1 MLPKPTQSSRV
12 RAASANNALHHSFKN
27 TKVTFA
33 CTKCAIASPTCPSY
47 AVFSGFPQGG
57 PFHGLFTVLLGHSRV
72 YLVIHD
78 YFTGI
83 SRFHLGTQFCKHN
96 TFKTPT
102 LGKTVFMEFIPFNLL
117 HFRNVTNAE
126 VGVEPIPKTGLC
138 RHICCNDPIQLS
150 KQVLLDTHTHTFQHD
165 MQTDCPIV
173 CQGFLLTDTLHNTR
187 VNRNV

>member
-12 RAASANNALHHSFKN
+12 RAASANTVLHHSRKN

-47 AVFSGFPQGG
+47 ALFSWISAGGAISRIVHGFTWS
-57 PFHGLFTVLLGHSRV
+57 FTGILGHSR
-72 YLVIHD
+72 LFHD

-83 SRFHLGTQFCKHN
+83 SRFHLCTQFCKHN
-96 TFKTPT
+96 TFKTST
-102 LGKTVFMEFIPFNLL
+102 LGKTVCMEFIPFNLL

-126 VGVEPIPKTGLC
+126 VGVEPIPKTGLR

-150 KQVLLDTHTHTFQHD
+150 KQVLLDTHIST
-165 MQTDCPIV
+165 
-173 CQGFLLTDTLHNTR
+173 
-187 VNRNV
+187 

>member
-1 MLPKPTQSSRV
+1 MLPKPTQSSLV
-12 RAASANNALHHSFKN
+12 RAASANNVLHHRPKN

-47 AVFSGFPQGG
+47 ALFSGISAGG
-57 PFHGLFTVLLGHSRV
+57 PISRFVHGFTWSFTGILGHSR
-72 YLVIHD
+72 LFHG
-78 YFTGI
+78 YFTVPSLHTI
-83 SRFHLGTQFCKHN
+83 LQTQYFQ
-96 TFKTPT
+96 TST

-150 KQVLLDTHTHTFQHD
+150 KQVLLDTQIST
-165 MQTDCPIV
+165 
-173 CQGFLLTDTLHNTR
+173 
-187 VNRNV
+187 